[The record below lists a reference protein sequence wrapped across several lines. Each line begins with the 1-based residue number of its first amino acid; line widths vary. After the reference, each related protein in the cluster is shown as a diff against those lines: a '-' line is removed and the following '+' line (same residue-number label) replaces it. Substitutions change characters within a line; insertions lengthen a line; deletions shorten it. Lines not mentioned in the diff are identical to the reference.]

1 MRGGID
7 GRGGRAALPLEAPET
22 GYQRLRAC
30 LRAMTASQ
38 MEPLLEELD
47 EQAGFARPK
56 SKMPSADAA
65 RN

>member
-1 MRGGID
+1 MASMEE
-7 GRGGRAALPLEAPET
+7 AAEPLSLSK
-22 GYQRLRAC
+22 RLRLDIRQVTAC

-38 MEPLLEELD
+38 MEPLLQELD

>member
-30 LRAMTASQ
+30 LTASQ